1 MKLSDKLKRL
11 REENAL
17 TQDKVA
23 QSLNVSRQ
31 AVSNWEQGK
40 RYPDAIMLIQIS
52 EFYGVPVD
60 DLLKSDRDYAK
71 ALVIDKARFEE
82 VLFIGTQILMMI
94 TIYFWNDVPGMV
106 FIFMGCILVSA
117 FTEEVCEYIEW
128 GLNNIKIKK

>member
-1 MKLSDKLKRL
+1 MKLSDNLKRL

-60 DLLKSDRDYAK
+60 DLLKSDKEYAK

-82 VLFIGTQILMMI
+82 VLFVGVQILMMI
-94 TIYFWNDVPGMV
+94 AIFFWNDVPGMV